1 MRFAPK
7 TVDCPS
13 DAVGNG
19 DTDRLDSR
27 RAWENSQSG
36 YPFYRYSKSYLPTHG
51 VFRKGNG
58 CILYVFAG
66 TTCVRYAEAKR
77 TAGAMQ
83 LSAAAAQPACG
94 TPRQSTFNVA
104 ASKAHW
110 AQPACGTPRQ
120 SPSALTHLFLRRRH
134 NLRAVRRGKV
144 REGHVQRY
152 VGRAQPACG
161 TPRQRSLCSGLWLR
175 PGWAQPAC
183 GTPRQS
189 QRSLHNSR

>member
-27 RAWENSQSG
+27 RAWENSQRG

-94 TPRQSTFNVA
+94 TPRQSFFVLVGLRSFAGTTCVRYA
-104 ASKAHW
+104 EAKIPGKEISDLPIGGTTCVRYATKASKKTGLA
-110 AQPACGTPRQ
+110 R
-120 SPSALTHLFLRRRH
+120 LFGYIRIF
-134 NLRAVRRGKV
+134 VRKPTV
-144 REGHVQRY
+144 F
-152 VGRAQPACG
+152 
-161 TPRQRSLCSGLWLR
+161 SIWL
-175 PGWAQPAC
+175 
-183 GTPRQS
+183 
-189 QRSLHNSR
+189 L